1 MMNKNTILRKPNR
14 GNARGVLPVAP
25 DGYPF
30 IIGLAIVTLVCMNS
44 GWLILSIT
52 FGILFLFT
60 LNFFR
65 DFEQDIPQEEGVFVS
80 PANGKVIR
88 AESDNSVAR
97 IDIFMNIF
105 DIHVNR
111 APMSGTIDSM
121 EYVEGQFK
129 NANFEKAC
137 DENERNKI
145 TLKTDDGVRISF
157 VQISGLVARRIVT
170 YVKIGDKVKV
180 GQRIGM
186 IRFGSRVDS
195 FIPAGF
201 ELAVNIGD
209 KVVAG
214 KTILARRKV

>member
-88 AESDNSVAR
+88 AENDNNGAR
-97 IDIFMNIF
+97 VDIFMNIF

-111 APMSGTIDSM
+111 APMNGTIDSM

-137 DENERNKI
+137 DDNERNKI
-145 TLKTDDGVRISF
+145 TLKTDGGVLISF
-157 VQISGLVARRIVT
+157 VQISGLIARRIVT

-195 FIPAGF
+195 YIPADF
-201 ELAVNIGD
+201 ELSVKVGD